1 MWCTVG
7 QSLFHFRMG
16 FIYTLDV
23 FVMKVVKQCFSL
35 LIVIAFLSCSRWPT
49 VVVGDSSGY
58 LQYNRS
64 TGVLEIL
71 WEKHFKTKDSVYVQ
85 NQPDTIPKVPRRD

>member
-1 MWCTVG
+1 
-7 QSLFHFRMG
+7 
-16 FIYTLDV
+16 
-23 FVMKVVKQCFSL
+23 MKVVRHVFSL

-64 TGVLEIL
+64 TGVLEVI
-71 WEKHFKTKDSVYVQ
+71 WEKHFKAKDSVYVQ
-85 NQPDTIPKVPRRD
+85 NQPDTIPQIPHRE

>member
-1 MWCTVG
+1 
-7 QSLFHFRMG
+7 
-16 FIYTLDV
+16 
-23 FVMKVVKQCFSL
+23 MKVVKQFFSL

-64 TGVLEIL
+64 TGVLEVL
-71 WEKHFKTKDSVYVQ
+71 WEKHFKTKDSVYVK
-85 NQPDTIPKVPRRD
+85 NLPDTIPQVPNRK